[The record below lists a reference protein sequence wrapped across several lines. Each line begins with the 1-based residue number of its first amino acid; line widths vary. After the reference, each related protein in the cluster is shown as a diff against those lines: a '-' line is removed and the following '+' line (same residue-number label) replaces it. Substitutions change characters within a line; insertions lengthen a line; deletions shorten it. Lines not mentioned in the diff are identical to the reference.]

1 MEKAGKKCRDISFR
15 SQKNQVVLCVHSKEA
30 REYAR
35 ILEEDEQVK
44 SFEVGYLLDQN
55 RYTYVNP
62 LDIRKDY
69 FATQWTTD
77 FVLHYADGRIGIREL
92 IGKGGLTKRANVEK
106 LEFSRRY
113 WSSTEAADWKA
124 VIMEK
129 GE

>member
-15 SQKNQVVLCVHSKEA
+15 SQKNQAVLCVHSKEA

-44 SFEVGYLLDQN
+44 RFEVGYPLDQS

-113 WSSTEAADWKA
+113 
-124 VIMEK
+124 
-129 GE
+129 